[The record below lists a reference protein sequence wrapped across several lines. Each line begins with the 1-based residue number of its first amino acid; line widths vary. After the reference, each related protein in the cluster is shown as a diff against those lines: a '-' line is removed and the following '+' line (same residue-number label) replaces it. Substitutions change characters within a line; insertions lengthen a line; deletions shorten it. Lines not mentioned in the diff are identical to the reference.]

1 MFGKT
6 RTTDWDPNAF
16 VWRVPADKAER
27 FEEFIA
33 YFMKRRFGDLRT
45 GVSVH
50 RTPRSGDQG
59 RDIEVIYR
67 NVLDLGG
74 ARLLPPGGGRSAR
87 LFIECKATSSARLDD
102 SFLIDA
108 TQHEGEDLDVYAL
121 ATNGVIT
128 PYVHYRAAQA
138 WAQRGTRFV
147 LLDRGRL
154 YRALSDADF
163 LAEAVSRGIAPET
176 PPSPEL
182 LEGRLWAA
190 AQSVGAAG
198 DGAKALQTY
207 LVVRNQ
213 APTPQR
219 VSLSLASDILW
230 SSDGAD
236 REFVLDAGEDLAQL
250 VRSERQRLDLQSSLR
265 LSLSSEGRSSALVLI
280 AAKPQLVLEPP
291 FMGRGHLD
299 LRLRLRQG
307 FERASGFQIVSVHG
321 EAGVGKTRTVE
332 EALRPVE
339 NSRFVFR
346 AACDPRTGR
355 FDIARLA
362 EDIAI
367 AALRDDDASADRPDS
382 LRDLIPYLQRIGLP
396 AILLLEDLHHAS
408 PDDITILKEFVAR
421 PPDMSEPTTFI
432 VTGRDDHTF
441 PNADYYAFLDI
452 VQGAGRDCVEAHELG
467 RLSDADTANLIRAV
481 AANLPEAAVARV
493 EQLGQNNPFI
503 IIEVL
508 QYLLDVGLA
517 RLLSRRTIGVLDP
530 ERFKGLDALPSAV
543 EELYERR
550 FEALQSSPGGDPAFR
565 FIRAASFFSA
575 DSVDDLAEVWPEAS
589 KTETIRLLIAR
600 RFVTQ
605 DERTDRLQFAHEN
618 LYHFLRRWIRRSDRA
633 ASDVQDLLTCEPFV
647 ALLGDLA
654 RGEAFSLAGR
664 HAEAFALFRPAWDAV
679 RAMTNFSSEEIDRS
693 FYPFLPAL
701 FVSARAMAEDA
712 GGLAKVASA
721 LGYMGVHN
729 FPLLQGEQACQR
741 AEEMLDLVFGDTG
754 AGAEYRMAIGQLR
767 SHALQNMGRTGV
779 ALRRMIELEAHFKE
793 TGDAPPTVAF
803 DLYDRLQEHYRK
815 ANHGALMD
823 HYGRLAAV
831 AAAASRDEKIGAA
844 HLITMSLTRI
854 YRRGRQAVEGAER
867 AIAAAERTGIQRFIV
882 YNQLTGLIAG
892 IFSAGQAPLAFREIF
907 DEARELLRIAALNTF
922 SDSIIR
928 LQLLLATLA
937 PHVHADIAEGRRIAR
952 LFIAAGQ
959 ESSVRFGIGL
969 YDWAL
974 DNLAGAL
981 DLSDTDT
988 SPEQARQRFDTCL
1001 ERLRRRGLTFVGAC
1015 SGTYPN
1021 VHAIANILRFRASFR
1036 ESDAVELIRREITAY
1051 DAQLTSTEEAA
1062 LPLVGA
1068 ALAGRP
1074 VFWPSG
1080 HAEMLRLPGEA
1091 GYFTPI
1097 F

>member
-1 MFGKT
+1 MFSKT
-6 RTTDWDPNAF
+6 RNTEWNPNAF
-16 VWRVPADKAER
+16 VWRIPADRAER
-27 FEEFIA
+27 FEKFIA
-33 YFMKRRFGDLRT
+33 YFLKRHFGDLHT
-45 GVSVH
+45 GVSVQ

-59 RDIEVIYR
+59 RDVEVVYR
-67 NVLDLGG
+67 SALDLGG
-74 ARLLPPGGGRSAR
+74 AKLLPPGDGRAAR
-87 LFIECKATSSARLDD
+87 MFVECKSTSLEKIDD

-108 TQHEGEDLDVYAL
+108 TQHEGEDFDVYAL
-121 ATNGVIT
+121 ATNGVIS
-128 PYVHYRAAQA
+128 PYAHYRAVQA
-138 WAQRGTRFV
+138 WSQRGARFV
-147 LLDRGRL
+147 LLDRSRL
-154 YRALSDADF
+154 YRALSDAAV
-163 LAEAVSRGIAPET
+163 LAEAASHGIAPEA
-176 PPSPEL
+176 PPAADL
-182 LEGRLWAA
+182 LERRLWAA
-190 AQSVGAAG
+190 AQIVGTAS
-198 DGAKALQTY
+198 DGARALQTY
-207 LVVRNQ
+207 LVVRNH
-213 APTPQR
+213 ATTPQR
-219 VSLSLASDILW
+219 VSLSLASDIHW
-230 SSDGAD
+230 SSEGAD
-236 REFVLDAGEDLAQL
+236 REFVLDAGEDLTQL
-250 VRSERQRLDLQSSLR
+250 VKSERQRLDLESSLR
-265 LSLSSEGRSSALVLI
+265 LSLSSEGRASALVLI

-299 LRLRLRQG
+299 LRLRLRHGLEQA
-307 FERASGFQIVSVHG
+307 RGFQIVSVHG

-355 FDIARLA
+355 FDIVRLA
-362 EDIAI
+362 QDIAI
-367 AALRDDDASADRPDS
+367 AALRDDDASTERPRF
-382 LRDLIPYLQRIGLP
+382 LRDLVPYLRRIGLP
-396 AILLLEDLHHAS
+396 VILLLEDLHHAS

-421 PPDMSEPTTFI
+421 PPEMPEPTTII

-452 VQGAGRDCVEAHELG
+452 MQGGEGGHVEVHELG
-467 RLSDADTANLIRAV
+467 RLADADSGNLIRAV
-481 AANLPEAAVARV
+481 AANLPEPAVARV
-493 EQLGQNNPFI
+493 EQLGQNNPFV

-550 FEALQSSPGGDPAFR
+550 LEALRSSPGGGSACAL
-565 FIRAASFFSA
+565 ICAASFLSA
-575 DSVDDLAEVWPEAS
+575 DSVDDLAEVWPDAT
-589 KTETIRLLIAR
+589 KAETIRLLIAR
-600 RFVTQ
+600 RFLTR
-605 DERTDRLQFAHEN
+605 DDRTDRLQFAHEN
-618 LYHFLRRWIRRSDRA
+618 LYHFLRRWIRHPDHA
-633 ASDVQDLLTCEPFV
+633 ASTVQELLGYDPFV
-647 ALLGDLA
+647 SLLGDLP
-654 RGEAFSLAGR
+654 RGEALSLAGR
-664 HAEAFALFRPAWDAV
+664 HAEAFELFRPVWDAV

-701 FVSARAMAEDA
+701 FVSARALGQDP

-729 FPLLQGEQACQR
+729 FPLLQGEQACRR
-741 AEEMLDLVFGDTG
+741 AEEMLEFVFGDSG
-754 AGAEYRMAIGQLR
+754 DGAEYRMAIGQLR

-793 TGDAPPTVAF
+793 AGEAPPTVAF

-815 ANHGALMD
+815 ANHSALMD
-823 HYGRLAAV
+823 HYGRLAA
-831 AAAASRDEKIGAA
+831 AAAAKSQDEKIGAA

-854 YRRGRQAVEGAER
+854 YRRGRQAAEGADR
-867 AIAAAERTGIQRFIV
+867 AIAASERTGIQRFIV
-882 YNQLTGLIAG
+882 YNRLTRLIAG
-892 IFSAGQAPLAFREIF
+892 IFSAGLASSDLRETF
-907 DEARELLRIAALNTF
+907 DEGRELLRIAALNTF

-937 PHVHADIAEGRRIAR
+937 PHVHADVAEGRRIAR
-952 LFIAAGQ
+952 LFIVAGQ

-981 DLSDTDT
+981 DQSDADT
-988 SPEQARQRFDTCL
+988 PAEQARQRFDTCM

-1036 ESDAVELIRREITAY
+1036 ESHAVELLRREITAY

-1062 LPLVGA
+1062 LPLVDA
-1068 ALAGRP
+1068 ARRGRQI
-1074 VFWPSG
+1074 FWPSG
-1080 HAEMLRLPGEA
+1080 NAEMLRLPGEA